1 MKKRNNRGFTLV
13 ELLVSLAILM
23 VLSAAVLGFVSSA
36 SSSYSSVFSNVNLQ
50 FESQVVMAQ
59 VQDYLVDCNGGLC
72 FVSDGSGSTLTVVD
86 RDDTGCAAHVF
97 RFDAATHEL
106 YYSKRNISTDGGS
119 PVMESGEEYFLSG
132 RVTDFVVSL
141 PHSESADAAELTL
154 SFALRSKS
162 YTGEQ
167 TVALRNRPLTA
178 ADTDAL
184 LAAVC
189 T

>member
-1 MKKRNNRGFTLV
+1 MKKKNNRGFTLV

-36 SSSYSSVFSNVNLQ
+36 SSSYSSIFSNVNLQ

-59 VQDYLVDCNGGLC
+59 VQEYLVDCNGGLC
-72 FVSDGSGSTLTVVD
+72 FVSDGGGSTLTVVD
-86 RDDTGCAAHVF
+86 RDDSGCTAHVF
-97 RFDAATHEL
+97 RFDAASGDL

-119 PVMESGEEYFLSG
+119 PVMEAGEEYFLSG
-132 RVTDFVVSL
+132 RVTDFAVSL
-141 PHSESADAAELTL
+141 PQTDSADAADVTL
-154 SFALRSKS
+154 SFAVRGKS
-162 YTGEQ
+162 YTGTQ
-167 TVALRNRPLTA
+167 TVALRNGPITA
-178 ADTDAL
+178 TGTDAL

>member
-1 MKKRNNRGFTLV
+1 MKKKNNRGFTLV

-36 SSSYSSVFSNVNLQ
+36 SSSYSSIFSNVSLQ

-59 VQDYLVDCNGGLC
+59 VQEYLVDCNGGLC
-72 FVSDGSGSTLTVVD
+72 FAADGGGSTLTVVD
-86 RDDTGCAAHVF
+86 RDEDGCMAHVF
-97 RFDAATHEL
+97 RFDAASQEL
-106 YYSKRNISTDGGS
+106 YYSKRNISTDSGS
-119 PVMESGEEYFLSG
+119 PVMETGEEYYLSG

-141 PHSESADAAELTL
+141 PPAGSADAADVTL
-154 SFALRSKS
+154 SFAVRGRS
-162 YTGEQ
+162 YTGAQ
-167 TVALRNRPLTA
+167 TVALRNSPVTA
-178 ADTDAL
+178 VGTDAL